1 MSRSLRSGFRH
12 RAGRAAAVVGAVAA
26 IAFVSAPAVASAVPN
41 PLVGSTFSISSP
53 GSLSGTSG
61 QPITPVQFVASHVDV
76 STAPAT
82 TSIRWV
88 PEQLPNGLTLSGTGL
103 LSGTLKAAIPR
114 GVYDLQVKAIETVTT
129 ELNGKQRIDS
139 RKVRFDTSISISG
152 PSVTSSDPTAIGSG
166 FSGPSGVAVDSSGH
180 VFVADTD
187 HNRVVKMDA
196 DGSNLTTI
204 ATGFSRPAGVAVDS
218 SGHVFVADTLHSLV
232 VKMDSDGSNQT
243 VIGSGFRYPAGVA
256 VDSSGTVFVSDSG
269 NNRVV
274 KMDADGSNRTVIGS
288 GFNYPAGVAVDSSGT
303 VFVSDSGND
312 RVVKMNSD
320 GSNLI
325 TIASG
330 LQYPYGLTVDSSV
343 HVFVAESNN
352 HRVVKMNADGSNQ
365 TDIVYGSAP
374 SGVAVDS
381 SGAVFVSDF
390 GNTKIIAVPSN
401 ASFNIPDQILPE
413 AFAGSGLSTTLLAVD
428 KVDPSTSPRV
438 TSVRWSASS
447 LPAGLWLSSS
457 GELRGRPR
465 PTLQG
470 GYYPIYV
477 TATESV
483 KTKIGGV
490 LTVTTKT
497 VSRKLSLYVYPFGF

>member
-12 RAGRAAAVVGAVAA
+12 RAGRAVAVVGLVAT
-26 IAFVSAPAVASAVPN
+26 IAFVSAPAVASAAPN
-41 PLVGSTFSISSP
+41 PLAGSTFSISSP

-61 QPITPVQFVASHVDV
+61 QPITPVQFVASNVDV

-88 PEQLPNGLTLSGTGL
+88 PEQLPKGLTLSGTGL

-129 ELNGKQRIDS
+129 ELNGKQRID
-139 RKVRFDTSISISG
+139 RRRVRFDTSISISG
-152 PSVTSSDPTAIGSG
+152 PSVTSSDQTAIGSG
-166 FSGPSGVAVDSSGH
+166 FSEPSGVAVDSSGH
-180 VFVADTD
+180 VFVS
-187 HNRVVKMDA
+187 DA
-196 DGSNLTTI
+196 
-204 ATGFSRPAGVAVDS
+204 
-218 SGHVFVADTLHSLV
+218 
-232 VKMDSDGSNQT
+232 
-243 VIGSGFRYPAGVA
+243 
-256 VDSSGTVFVSDSG
+256 
-269 NNRVV
+269 NN
-274 KMDADGSNRTVIGS
+274 G
-288 GFNYPAGVAVDSSGT
+288 
-303 VFVSDSGND
+303 

-330 LQYPYGLTVDSSV
+330 LQFPYGLTVDSSV

-352 HRVVKMNADGSNQ
+352 HRVVKMDADGSNQ
-365 TDIVYGSAP
+365 TEIVSGSAP
-374 SGVAVDS
+374 AGVAVDS
-381 SGAVFVSDF
+381 SGTVFVSDL
-390 GNTKIIAVPSN
+390 GNTKIIVVPSN
-401 ASFNIPDQILPE
+401 ASFNIPDQILPQ
-413 AFAGSGLSTTLLAVD
+413 AFAGSTLSPTQLVVD

-457 GELRGRPR
+457 GELRGVPR
-465 PTLQG
+465 ASLQG

-483 KTKIGGV
+483 KTKIGGAP
-490 LTVTTKT
+490 TVTTTKT
-497 VSRKLSLYVYPFGF
+497 VSRKLSLYVYKFGF